1 MNQVS
6 RSNII
11 PLLVLASIHIL
22 FLWWILIPAIGW
34 FSILGLIPIIGYKN
48 LPIKINKLNISEISL
63 DIFSFGIG
71 IFSTIWIIIKFDTSP
86 VFSSALIGSL
96 VSFIPNSVL
105 GIKTKLIQN
114 ISHTKLTIYAGSFTG
129 MTGLQYFPNILSL
142 VITAIIGGV
151 IYNLLRNSFFGLG
164 GKLGSIG
171 FGAII
176 LYLLSSKILNITGGI
191 KIEAPTTDLAILT
204 AILSSVFGGFGTF
217 LLTSKL
223 NWHVLKAS
231 ALLSL
236 VIAIPFEIWEIK
248 EYISIPFVV
257 FGASFIGMSSHKI
270 FDNNL
275 ILIASILF
283 GIFYT
288 LFNNSFNEIG
298 GTLGTTAC
306 LCCLSVLVINKLL
319 IKRSQSKS
327 IRV

>member
-151 IYNLLRNSFFGLG
+151 IYNLLRNSFIGLG

-176 LYLLSSKILNITGGI
+176 FYLLSSKLLNI
-191 KIEAPTTDLAILT
+191 
-204 AILSSVFGGFGTF
+204 
-217 LLTSKL
+217 
-223 NWHVLKAS
+223 
-231 ALLSL
+231 
-236 VIAIPFEIWEIK
+236 
-248 EYISIPFVV
+248 
-257 FGASFIGMSSHKI
+257 
-270 FDNNL
+270 
-275 ILIASILF
+275 
-283 GIFYT
+283 
-288 LFNNSFNEIG
+288 
-298 GTLGTTAC
+298 C
-306 LCCLSVLVINKLL
+306 
-319 IKRSQSKS
+319 
-327 IRV
+327 